1 MDFSTPFRT
10 PATWNFVLL
19 LNLNS
24 CVEKLFC
31 HLFSQPFW
39 VFSFLNVTSRLNNWL
54 LFSIP
59 VAEVVVLAFIWKC
72 SVTSTLV
79 SCFWARVWLLKAK
92 NVLKG
97 RNYICTV
104 LSCRLNSCFSMSK
117 SACLKLNPPVLN
129 WPISYVL
136 LPCDYFILDSPQ
148 HPVLN

>member
-1 MDFSTPFRT
+1 MHFSTPFRI

-24 CVEKLFC
+24 CVENLFR

-39 VFSFLNVTSRLNNWL
+39 VFSFLNVTLRVNNWL

-59 VAEVVVLAFIWKC
+59 VIEVVVLAFIQKI

-79 SCFWARVWLLKAK
+79 SCFWARVWLLKTK

-97 RNYICTV
+97 RNNIWTV
-104 LSCRLNSCFSMSK
+104 SSCHLNSYFSMSK
-117 SACLKLNPPVLN
+117 SACPKLNPPVLN
-129 WPISYVL
+129 WPI
-136 LPCDYFILDSPQ
+136 
-148 HPVLN
+148 